1 MQPAWRDGDSLG
13 MAIPANAD
21 WGSVLRGGPNGL
33 FLVILALSWWVEGM
47 QPDQQDLELF
57 KAVNDVEWVLSE
69 LVATLSLASGET
81 GKKRPLEEST
91 EELTPK
97 K

>member
-13 MAIPANAD
+13 MAIPTNAD